1 MIMIS
6 AHSNAMSNR
15 YQIFHKRKAVSEG
28 SEKDQERYILTRS
41 LIDYFVYVVCGVT
54 LVMFRQF
61 FLLAA
66 TVSNNDDRNWNAFRV
81 DCGQTFAVKQYTQK
95 RRRATVVM
103 LWSSA

>member
-6 AHSNAMSNR
+6 AHSNAISNR

-54 LVMFRQF
+54 IIMFRQF
-61 FLLAA
+61 FCLPQLYQTMTIETGTRFELIVGRRLRLNNTRRNVAALL
-66 TVSNNDDRNWNAFRV
+66 S
-81 DCGQTFAVKQYTQK
+81 
-95 RRRATVVM
+95 
-103 LWSSA
+103 